1 MIMNQ
6 VAALAP
12 IEEQRPNRKAWGALA
27 VLASGLGLI
36 VLDGTIVS
44 VSLPTMIPDLGMT
57 LVDAEWVNS
66 LYAVIVAALLLAT
79 GSLSDRV
86 GRRKMFLVGVAVFVL
101 GSALAGMASGPGT
114 LLAARAVQA
123 VGGAAIMPSTLST
136 VNAMFRGKW
145 RAAAFGI
152 WGAVVSGAAAIGPL
166 AGGALTEWVSWRW
179 IFYVNL
185 PIGLVLLVAALW
197 LVPETRGAEQK
208 GFDFFGLT
216 LSAVGFGLLVFAVI
230 EGPQV
235 GWWRPT
241 GDLVLGSWKWSA
253 DASVSAVPVAFGVS
267 LVALVGFFAWE
278 WQRTNAGKTV
288 LLSTGLFKLETFTW
302 GNVTAATVAVGEFS
316 LLFVLPLFLVNV
328 LGLQTI
334 TAGAVLAGM
343 AGGVFVAGATARHIA
358 GAIGPAGTV
367 MLGLG
372 LEIVG
377 ALALAGFASTQV
389 STWLLVLP
397 LVIYGLGLGLAS
409 AQLTSLVLGDVPV
422 SLSGQGAAAQST
434 IRQVGAALGT
444 AFAGTALSVFL
455 SGHLPAKLREVGVEG
470 VEADKLA
477 DATLHSAGSNIPG
490 LREAGE
496 PMAEI
501 ANTLAVGFTQG
512 TRISILLSAAF
523 LVVGLIGAG
532 RVRRAHLASAKAK
545 TEGEG
550 AGLAD

>member
-1 MIMNQ
+1 M
-6 VAALAP
+6 VETTGPHAELEA
-12 IEEQRPNRKAWGALA
+12 RPTGKQWGALA

-36 VLDGTIVS
+36 VLDGSIVG

-79 GSLSDRV
+79 GSMSDRI
-86 GRRKMFLVGVAVFVL
+86 GRRTMFLVGVTVFIA
-101 GSALAGMASGPGT
+101 GSALAGAATGPGW
-114 LLAARAVQA
+114 LLSARAVQA

-136 VNAMFRGKW
+136 VNALFRGPW

-152 WGAVVSGAAAIGPL
+152 WGAVISGAAAIGPL
-166 AGGALTEWVSWRW
+166 AGGALTEWFSWRW

-185 PIGLVLLVAALW
+185 PIGLVLLAAAVW
-197 LVPETRGAEQK
+197 LVPETKEETQK
-208 GFDFFGLT
+208 GYDLLGFS

-241 GDLVLGSWKWSA
+241 GDLVLGSFVWSE
-253 DASVSAVPVAFGVS
+253 DASISAVPVAFAVS
-267 LVALVGFFAWE
+267 AVALVGFFAWE
-278 WQRTNAGKTV
+278 RHRTHAGEGA
-288 LLSTGLFKLETFTW
+288 LLSTNLFKLKTFTW
-302 GNVTAATVAVGEFS
+302 GNLTAATVAVGEFS
-316 LLFVLPLFLVNV
+316 LLFVLPLFLINV

-334 TAGAVLAGM
+334 MAGVVLAGM
-343 AGGVFVAGATARHIA
+343 AAGAFVAGATARHVA

-377 ALALAGFASTQV
+377 VLALAGFASTTV

-397 LVIYGLGLGLAS
+397 LVVYGLGLGLAS
-409 AQLTSLVLGDVPV
+409 AQLTSVVLSEVPV

-434 IRQVGAALGT
+434 IRQVGSALGT
-444 AFAGTALSVFL
+444 AFAGTALSIYL
-455 SGHLPAKLREVGVEG
+455 RSHLPTALEGAGVDAAQ
-470 VEADKLA
+470 ADQLA

-496 PMAEI
+496 AMAEVTD
-501 ANTLAVGFTQG
+501 TLAVGFTEG
-512 TRISILLSAAF
+512 TQVSILLSAAF
-523 LVVGLIGAG
+523 LFIGFIGAT
-532 RVRRAHLASAKAK
+532 RVRRVVSTRASSA
-545 TEGEG
+545 EQ
-550 AGLAD
+550 